1 MLSLGAQITRRLQ
14 ESETL
19 CRKSGTGALQRA
31 ACKQVK
37 RFAER
42 VAPVAQTTHPAQ
54 AGLARVLNS
63 LCGATLS
70 ATREFG
76 LLARLLKTPQMV
88 PETALQTAER
98 NMCTVAPISSGVRA
112 LKLVSIFFFFA
123 CFYGLT

>member
-1 MLSLGAQITRRLQ
+1 ML
-14 ESETL
+14 
-19 CRKSGTGALQRA
+19 KQRA

-37 RFAER
+37 RSAER

-76 LLARLLKTPQMV
+76 LLARLLKAPQIAAETP
-88 PETALQTAER
+88 LQLAER
-98 NMCTVAPISSGVRA
+98 NMWSVAPISSGVSA
-112 LKLVSIFFFFA
+112 PKLVSIFFFA